1 MEQQIKELK
10 ENLAENTLKSAE
22 LFAFIDRLKASMREG
37 TPIVRN
43 ISHINIELLETYSFA
58 LQKYEMTTEDK
69 DSELRA
75 ADWRERIDDFSKLKE
90 FVDDLEKSELI
101 NNVAWNVGGMAIYDI
116 PKPEAYKNF
125 VYWNIKNI
133 LDNID
138 LFDQV

>member
-1 MEQQIKELK
+1 MEEQMKALK
-10 ENLAENTLKSAE
+10 EKLADDTLKSAE

-90 FVDDLEKSELI
+90 FVDELQKSELI
-101 NNVAWNVGGMAIYDI
+101 INVAWNVGGMAIYDI
-116 PKPEAYKNF
+116 PKPKAYKDF
-125 VYWNIKNI
+125 VYWNIKNV

>member
-90 FVDDLEKSELI
+90 FVDELEKSELI
-101 NNVAWNVGGMAIYDI
+101 TNVAWNVGGMAIYDI
-116 PKPEAYKNF
+116 PKPEAYKGF
-125 VYWNIKNI
+125 VCWNIKNI